1 MKYGIIII
9 VILLLGVLI
18 YLIPN
23 KIIKKS
29 YKIENVNYF
38 YLSYT
43 KGYAMNSNVMYRINK
58 DLVATIKLYGE
69 SDEITINV
77 DKSVL
82 KEIEEVLR
90 KYDIQKWNGFKRRN
104 SMVKDGN
111 SFSLSIEM
119 ENGKE
124 IEASGYAS
132 KPNNFNIFVEEID
145 KIFIRIYNEN
155 KGD

>member
-18 YLIPN
+18 YLIPT

-38 YLSYT
+38 YLAYN